1 MSVFSQLVDSTEYL
15 ERDKS
20 NPYKS
25 ISQDRYSLK
34 EVMLSGGF
42 FYETPIFSKDNFCV
56 TRPGFYF
63 GISQILKGSWV
74 GGVQLRYSEWK
85 IKDNESIG
93 ILSDETSIGILSF
106 LSTVNYEY
114 KLDKIFHS
122 SSLHN
127 IRLYL
132 LFGLGY
138 SLFTSANVL
147 SFKKVMK
154 YSGQS
159 LGEFGFGVKH
169 NLNSSMT
176 LKYSMRLWRGF
187 ENSDF
192 ISLLYLIEFG
202 VGDVG
207 H

>member
-1 MSVFSQLVDSTEYL
+1 MTNKIKYLLISSFLSIFHLSVFSQLVDSTEYL

-63 GISQILKGSWV
+63 GISQILKGSLV

-106 LSTVNYEY
+106 LS
-114 KLDKIFHS
+114 
-122 SSLHN
+122 
-127 IRLYL
+127 
-132 LFGLGY
+132 
-138 SLFTSANVL
+138 L
-147 SFKKVMK
+147 SIM
-154 YSGQS
+154 ST
-159 LGEFGFGVKH
+159 
-169 NLNSSMT
+169 N
-176 LKYSMRLWRGF
+176 
-187 ENSDF
+187 
-192 ISLLYLIEFG
+192 
-202 VGDVG
+202 
-207 H
+207 